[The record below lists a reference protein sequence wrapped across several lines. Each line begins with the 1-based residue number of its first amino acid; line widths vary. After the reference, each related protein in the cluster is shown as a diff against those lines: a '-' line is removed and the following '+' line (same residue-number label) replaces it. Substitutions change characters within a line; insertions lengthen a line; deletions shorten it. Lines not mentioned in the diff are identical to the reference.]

1 MEKISREEASFQL
14 LKRYFTGDPCKHG
27 HVCERYVASDAC
39 LECQRIAKSRW
50 LAKHP
55 KLKKSKTPKKPKKP
69 RRYHYPAIHDTWL
82 VQRHRWQID
91 EQAAVELD
99 PTEISTIVEEISHGR

>member
-1 MEKISREEASFQL
+1 MEKISREAASQL
-14 LKRYFTGDPCKHG
+14 GLKWYFTGEPCKHG
-27 HVCERYVASDAC
+27 HVCERYAVSTAC
-39 LECQRIAKSRW
+39 LECQRLGKSRW

-55 KLKKSKTPKKPKKP
+55 KPKRKPKKP
-69 RRYHYPAIHDTWL
+69 RRHKYPAVHDTWL

-99 PTEISTIVEEISHGR
+99 PIEISTIVEEISHSR